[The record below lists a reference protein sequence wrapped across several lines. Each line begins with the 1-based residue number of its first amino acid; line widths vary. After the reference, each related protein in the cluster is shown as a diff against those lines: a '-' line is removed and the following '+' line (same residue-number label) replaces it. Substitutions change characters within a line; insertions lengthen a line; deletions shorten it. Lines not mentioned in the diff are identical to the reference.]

1 MRNARMPRKP
11 NRNRGNNVISQQLT
25 QRWPA
30 ALPYWQLARLDRPI
44 GSLLLLWPTW
54 WALWLAAEGW
64 PGLHLFAVFTLGVL
78 LMRAAGCAINDFA
91 DRKVDAHVKRT
102 ADRPL
107 ATGSVTPRGAVALF
121 AGLSLVAF
129 ALVLTTNRLTI
140 LMSLLALALAF
151 CYPFAKRYTNLPQV
165 VLGAAFSMGI
175 PMAFAAVQGDVPPQA
190 WVLYTAN
197 LLWTVCYDTFYA
209 MVDRDD
215 DLKIGVKSTA
225 VLFGELDR
233 AMTGA
238 LQLMALFALLL
249 IGQRFGLGAAYYAGL
264 VAAAGLFAYQQ
275 WLVRDRER
283 NACLKAFLNNSW
295 VGASIFVGIMLHYL
309 LA

>member
-1 MRNARMPRKP
+1 M
-11 NRNRGNNVISQQLT
+11 ISQQLS

-91 DRKVDAHVKRT
+91 DRNIDGHVQRT
-102 ADRPL
+102 AARPL
-107 ATGSVTPRGAVALF
+107 ATGSVSPRGALALF
-121 AGLSLVAF
+121 AALCLLAF
-129 ALVLTTNRLTI
+129 LLVLTTNRLTI
-140 LMSLLALALAF
+140 LLSLPAVALAF
-151 CYPFAKRYTNLPQV
+151 CYPFAKRFTHMPQV

-175 PMAFAAVQGDVPPQA
+175 PMAFAAATGEVPAQA
-190 WVLYTAN
+190 WLLYTAN

-225 VLFGELDR
+225 ILFGDMDK

-238 LQLMALFALLL
+238 LQLLVLFALLL
-249 IGQRFGLGAAYYAGL
+249 IGQRFELGAFFYSGL
-264 VAAAGLFAYQQ
+264 TVAAALFAYQQ
-275 WLVRDRER
+275 WLIRDRER
-283 NACLKAFLNNSW
+283 EACFRAFLNNNW
-295 VGASIFVGIMLHYL
+295 VGAAIFAGIFFHYL
-309 LA
+309 LS

>member
-1 MRNARMPRKP
+1 
-11 NRNRGNNVISQQLT
+11 VISQQIA

-30 ALPYWQLARLDRPI
+30 ALPYWQLARLDKPI

-78 LMRAAGCAINDFA
+78 LMRAAGCAVNDFA
-91 DRKVDAHVKRT
+91 DRNIDGRVQRT
-102 ADRPL
+102 AARPL
-107 ATGSVTPRGAVALF
+107 ATGLVSARGALLLF
-121 AGLSLVAF
+121 AALCLAAF
-129 ALVLTTNRLTI
+129 CLVLTTNKLTI
-140 LMSLLALALAF
+140 LLSLPALALAF
-151 CYPFAKRYTNLPQV
+151 CYPFAKRYTHMPQV

-175 PMAFAAVQGDVPPQA
+175 PMAFAAATNEVPPLA
-190 WVLYTAN
+190 WLLVTAN

-225 VLFGELDR
+225 ILFGELDR

-238 LQLMALFALLL
+238 LQILVLCALALV
-249 IGQRFGLGAAYYAGL
+249 GSRFELGLSYQLGLG
-264 VAAAGLFAYQQ
+264 VAAVLFVYQQ
-275 WLVRDRER
+275 WLIRGRARD
-283 NACLKAFLNNSW
+283 ACFRAFLNNNF
-295 VGASIFVGIMLHYL
+295 VGMAVFVGIVSHYL
-309 LA
+309 AL

>member
-1 MRNARMPRKP
+1 M
-11 NRNRGNNVISQQLT
+11 ISQQLS

-54 WALWLAAEGW
+54 WALWLAARGW

-91 DRKVDAHVKRT
+91 DRNIDGHVKRT
-102 ADRPL
+102 AQRPL
-107 ATGSVTPRGAVALF
+107 ATGQVTPAGALALF
-121 AGLSLVAF
+121 AGLCLAAF
-129 ALVLTTNRLTI
+129 ALVLTTNKLTI
-140 LMSLLALALAF
+140 LLSLPAVVLAF
-151 CYPFAKRYTNLPQV
+151 CYPFAKRYTHLPQV

-175 PMAFAAVQGDVPPQA
+175 PMAFAASTNEVPPQA
-190 WVLYTAN
+190 WLLYTAN
-197 LLWTVCYDTFYA
+197 LLWTVAYDTFYA

-215 DLKIGVKSTA
+215 DVKIGVKSTA

-238 LQLMALFALLL
+238 LQLLVLFALLL
-249 IGQRFGLGAAYYAGL
+249 VGQRFDLGAAYFAGL
-264 VAAAGLFAYQQ
+264 VVAAALFGYQQ
-275 WLVRDRER
+275 WLIRER
-283 NACLKAFLNNSW
+283 QRDACFRAFLNNNW
-295 VGASIFVGIMLHYL
+295 VGAAVFFGIFFDYL
-309 LA
+309 LK